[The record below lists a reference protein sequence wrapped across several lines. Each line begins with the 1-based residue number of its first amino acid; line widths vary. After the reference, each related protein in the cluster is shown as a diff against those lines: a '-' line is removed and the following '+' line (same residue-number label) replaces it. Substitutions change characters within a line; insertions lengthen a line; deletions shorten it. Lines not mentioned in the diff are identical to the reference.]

1 MRNILSLIFVLIICV
16 LLVGCSSG
24 NTQSG
29 DTDNNSTPK
38 NTQLVQTSLGLDPEI
53 KLSVGETRTVAFKVT
68 SNSPITETLL
78 NGVIENPSVA
88 DMKYQRIDSKYVY
101 FEITAKSEGT
111 TNIYLELNDTKV
123 KSETITLSVINKA
136 PDYIIGAIGESEN
149 NKKSNFTVIEGR
161 TKEICFAVLG
171 ASLIPENVQIV
182 VENGEIL
189 EATYRR
195 VNGQYVYYLIKA
207 LKPGST
213 MVYLETVDGLV
224 QSPPVTVTVIAKG
237 YIPEDDEDLS
247 GYVANK
253 NSKIFHYAYC
263 SFVDQIND
271 ANKLFFDCDRDYLLS
286 EEFTPC
292 ETCKP

>member
-1 MRNILSLIFVLIICV
+1 MRNILSLIFALMICA

-24 NTQSG
+24 NTQSD
-29 DTDNNSTPK
+29 DTGNNSTQK
-38 NTQLVQTSLGLDPEI
+38 NTPSVQTSLGLDPQI
-53 KLSVGETRTVAFKVT
+53 NLSVGETRTVAFKV
-68 SNSPITETLL
+68 NSTTNITETQL

-123 KSETITLSVINKA
+123 KSENITLSVINKA

>member
-1 MRNILSLIFVLIICV
+1 MRNILSLI
-16 LLVGCSSG
+16 LVGILCLALIGCGSASSNSDG
-24 NTQSG
+24 A
-29 DTDNNSTPK
+29 DTPTPK
-38 NTQLVQTSLGLDPEI
+38 NELLVQTSLGLDPEI

-68 SNSPITETLL
+68 SNSPITETIL
-78 NGVIENPSVA
+78 NGVVENPTVA
-88 DMKYQRIDSKYVY
+88 EMKYQRIDSKYVY

-111 TNIYLELNDTKV
+111 TDIYLELNGTKA
-123 KSETITLSVINKA
+123 KSETICVSVINKA

-149 NKKSNFTVIEGR
+149 DKRSNFTVIEGR

-171 ASLIPENVQIV
+171 ANLIPENVQIV

-195 VNGQYVYYLIKA
+195 VNGQYAYYLIKA

-224 QSPPVTVTVIAKG
+224 KSPPVTVTVIARG

-247 GYVANK
+247 DYVANK

-271 ANKLFFDCDRDYLLS
+271 ANKLFYDCDRDYLLS

>member
-1 MRNILSLIFVLIICV
+1 MRNILSLIFAAVL
-16 LLVGCSSG
+16 CSSLIG
-24 NTQSG
+24 CGSA
-29 DTDNNSTPK
+29 DTDSNGAGTPAPK
-38 NTQLVQTSLGLDPEI
+38 NELLVQTSLGLDPEI

-68 SNSPITETLL
+68 SNSPITETIL
-78 NGVIENPSVA
+78 NGVVENPTVA
-88 DMKYQRIDSKYVY
+88 EMKYQRIDSKYVY

-111 TNIYLELNDTKV
+111 TDIYLELNGTKA
-123 KSETITLSVINKA
+123 KSENICVSVINKA

-149 NKKSNFTVIEGR
+149 EKRSNFTVIEGR

-171 ASLIPENVQIV
+171 ANLIPENVQIV

-195 VNGQYVYYLIKA
+195 VNGQYAYYLIRA

-224 QSPPVTVTVIAKG
+224 KSPPVTVTVIARG

-271 ANKLFFDCDRDYLLS
+271 ANKLFYDCDRDYLLS